1 MYNYIYTIICVYIYI
16 YDNLIQ
22 FDHKVAKN
30 EAINP
35 SSVHLLRSWRYD
47 GHQRHRFAV
56 GSSPPWL

>member
-1 MYNYIYTIICVYIYI
+1 MYIYI
-16 YDNLIQ
+16 RQ

-35 SSVHLLRSWRYD
+35 SPVHLLRSWRYD

>member
-1 MYNYIYTIICVYIYI
+1 MYNYIYIQLYVCIYI

-35 SSVHLLRSWRYD
+35 SPVHLLRSWRYD

>member
-1 MYNYIYTIICVYIYI
+1 MCVYIYI

-35 SSVHLLRSWRYD
+35 SPVHLLRSWRYD